1 MCGMLENKLCDIE
14 AREWYER
21 RGVPEMY
28 WTWGLALKDV
38 VIGDEWREAI
48 SQQ

>member
-1 MCGMLENKLCDIE
+1 MYGMLENKLYDIE

-21 RGVPEMY
+21 RGAREMY
-28 WTWGLALKDV
+28 WTWGLALTDV